1 MSSYIG
7 RHADYYDL
15 VYASKDYRAEVMFI
29 QERIVEFGNPQQ
41 KKILEIAAGTGN
53 HALILEELGY
63 QIRAIDLSP
72 EMISRA
78 RKKAVET
85 SSKIRFSV
93 GDMRDP
99 MMFDDFYDIVLCL
112 FDSIGYV
119 KDNASIKQVFK
130 NVSTCLNPEGL
141 FIFEFWHAAAMI
153 KNYDPVRVKRFK
165 LPGGNELLRI
175 SETSMDT
182 MKQLCSVKY
191 TLYEFLPDHKYSI
204 LEETQVNRFFL
215 SQEMY
220 ALLEGSGLEPM
231 GVYNGYSRSGTVNE
245 DTFHIVMVCKKTK

>member
-165 LPGGNELLRI
+165 LPGGIELLRI
-175 SETSMDT
+175 SETSMRSRT
-182 MKQLCSVKY
+182 
-191 TLYEFLPDHKYSI
+191 H
-204 LEETQVNRFFL
+204 
-215 SQEMY
+215 
-220 ALLEGSGLEPM
+220 GGL
-231 GVYNGYSRSGTVNE
+231 
-245 DTFHIVMVCKKTK
+245 